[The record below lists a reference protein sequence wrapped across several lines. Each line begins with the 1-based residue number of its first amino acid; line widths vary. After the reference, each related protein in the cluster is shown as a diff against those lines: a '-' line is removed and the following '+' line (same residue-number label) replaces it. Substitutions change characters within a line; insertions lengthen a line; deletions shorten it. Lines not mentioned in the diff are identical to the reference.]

1 MIQDNRQIEIES
13 FPETVFSLI
22 ETMPNK
28 FPIYTI
34 LEAQPFFFLRVLL
47 VDGLRTAIAAAKMDR
62 SNCVLILSIGDS
74 IGPFTLTESER
85 PFIYW
90 FALRSFFFNC
100 RTGYSLSAKGN
111 ATTLSFQVIAENPS
125 FLERVWWLSTKPFH
139 LIFTNKLLMVIKE
152 KAEGSTQERA

>member
-74 IGPFTLTESER
+74 IG
-85 PFIYW
+85 
-90 FALRSFFFNC
+90 
-100 RTGYSLSAKGN
+100 
-111 ATTLSFQVIAENPS
+111 
-125 FLERVWWLSTKPFH
+125 
-139 LIFTNKLLMVIKE
+139 
-152 KAEGSTQERA
+152 